1 MALEH
6 LDDRLA
12 AAPSA
17 GFPQAM
23 AARAANPVRPAERQ
37 NEIAP
42 KAPERPARPVLKRR
56 TVDSGEVF
64 RFWAFK

>member
-1 MALEH
+1 
-6 LDDRLA
+6 
-12 AAPSA
+12 
-17 GFPQAM
+17 M
-23 AARAANPVRPAERQ
+23 AARAANPVRPAERR